1 MTFTIVDI
9 EPNTP
14 EHFEFRKGKIGA
26 SHAPAIMGCG
36 FQTAVSLW
44 EEIVFGKDRPKTASM
59 ARGIDLEPK
68 ARDWVN
74 NQLESDF
81 RPIVAQSNAHSW
93 RIASLDG
100 FTDTKGFIEI
110 LEIKCPG
117 KEDHATALKGEVPK
131 HYKPQ
136 LQHQMDVMGLDHMYY
151 VSYNGT
157 NEKDSCIILVSKDEK
172 YCKKLLDAEIEFYH
186 CILDHRK
193 PPDEWVEITNEE
205 CRKLANKRIECYNLI
220 KKLEAELEEFD
231 EELTKG
237 LSNERNLIG
246 NLKIWKETRPGAID
260 YKKIETEHKINC
272 DAYRKA
278 DVSYWKMKAS

>member
-1 MTFTIVDI
+1 MAFTIVDI
-9 EPNTP
+9 EPNSP

-26 SHAPAIMGCG
+26 SHAPSIMGCG

-44 EEIVFGKDRPKTASM
+44 EEIVFGKERPKTASM

-68 ARDWVN
+68 ARDWAVKR
-74 NQLESDF
+74 LLIDF
-81 RPIVAQSNAHSW
+81 MPIVAQDMANPW

-100 FTDTKGFIEI
+100 YAESNGLIHI

-117 KEDHATALKGEVPK
+117 KEDHAIALKGQIPK

-136 LQHQMDVMGLDHMYY
+136 LQHQMDVMGLDRMYY
-151 VSYNGT
+151 VSFDG
-157 NEKDSCIILVSKDEK
+157 EDGCVVVVDKDEK
-172 YCKKLLDAEIEFYH
+172 YCKKLLEAELEFYN
-186 CILDHRK
+186 CIIEHRR
-193 PPDEWVEITNEE
+193 PADDWVEIADVD
-205 CRKLANKRIECYNLI
+205 RLKLANKRIECYKQI
-220 KKLEAELEEFD
+220 KQLEAELESFD

-237 LSNERNLIG
+237 LSSDRNVIG
-246 NLKIWKETRPGAID
+246 DLKIWKETRPGAID
-260 YKKIETEHKINC
+260 YKKIESEHKINL